1 MATSFVAQ
9 SVDEYWIVYAV
20 IAAPP
25 VDTGA
30 EYETVADVSVV
41 VETTGT
47 AGREGLKVVARVVI
61 APLKHP
67 CAQYCQASDSSARIL
82 SCNPPT

>member
-9 SVDEYWIVYAV
+9 SVDEYWMVYAV
-20 IAAPP
+20 IGAPP

-41 VETTGT
+41 VETAGI
-47 AGREGLKVVARVVI
+47 AGRDGLNVDVRVVI
-61 APLKHP
+61 APPKHP
-67 CAQYCQASDSSARIL
+67 
-82 SCNPPT
+82 